1 MKPGLCVIST
11 KNPTPVLLNTINMI
25 KLYYSDFDIVVV
37 DSDSTDFT
45 YFKDIDPEVKIEYAK
60 NKNWE
65 LGAWCY
71 AFQKYSNYKVYMFIQ
86 DSLTPNCRIP
96 EFDPE
101 KFINGTLLSFHYNA
115 SISEGGYFD
124 ELVNVYKDT
133 QLSFIS
139 ELDPNTPITGSAHS
153 SFITNNENVRTILQL
168 EDAYVAKNIQKTK
181 IHSWLCERTGG
192 LVAEKAG
199 NIRID
204 VTRYFDKRH
213 MYRDYV

>member
-1 MKPGLCVIST
+1 
-11 KNPTPVLLNTINMI
+11 MI
-25 KLYYSDFDIVVV
+25 KLYYQDFDIVVV
-37 DSDSTDFT
+37 DSDSTNFT
-45 YFKDIDPEVKIEYAK
+45 TFKDIDPEVKIEYAK

-71 AFQKYSNYKVYMFIQ
+71 AFQKYSDYKVYMFIQ

-96 EFDPE
+96 KFDPIN
-101 KFINGTLLSFHYNA
+101 FVNGTLFSFHYEA
-115 SISEGGYFD
+115 ALHDGGYFD
-124 ELVNVYKDT
+124 ELVNVYANT

-139 ELDPNTPITGSAHS
+139 KLSPLTRITGTAHS

-192 LVAEKAG
+192 IVAEKAG
-199 NIRID
+199 NVRID
-204 VTRYFDKRH
+204 VTRYFDKVNLC
-213 MYRDYV
+213 RDYV